1 MRNHDLEFIKRDLSV
16 QKRLSI
22 YMFDKIEYNEI
33 RNKVNK
39 TH

>member
-1 MRNHDLEFIKRDLSV
+1 MHNHDFEFIKRDLSV
-16 QKRLSI
+16 QKRLSTYI
-22 YMFDKIEYNEI
+22 FDKIKYNEI